1 MPRLKGRTWTN
12 ASGFMAP
19 KEITSSI
26 VNFASLHQLHM
37 HDTTWHMSLLIIP
50 TNQKLHTLHI
60 HDLARVDK
68 QYV

>member
-1 MPRLKGRTWTN
+1 
-12 ASGFMAP
+12 MAP